1 MTDPRVGVR
10 SMNGIPIVELPDHR
24 GFDTADELA
33 DAILAQINDGS
44 LPPAT
49 KEQTARATAAAMM
62 QQLYMRKFGGKV
74 LALRDRFQDDT
85 DSSQTRANT
94 DEAARKLRSNTSS
107 LDRPVIGSATSNG
120 VSAAVNG
127 QSQVLKGSSGEGD
140 DWLAGSGFEELEQA
154 VYRAFPDEGHPVRR
168 LWRGLNEK
176 LDN

>member
-10 SMNGIPIVELPDHR
+10 NMNGIPIVELPDHR

-33 DAILAQINDGS
+33 DAILAKINSGS

-62 QQLYMRKFGGKV
+62 QQLFMRKHGKRM
-74 LALRDRFQDDT
+74 LALRGRIQSGDVPQSRQNID
-85 DSSQTRANT
+85 N
-94 DEAARKLRSNTSS
+94 AAEKLRKNTAA
-107 LDRPVIGSATSNG
+107 LDRPTIGEVIDSG

-127 QSQVLKGSSGEGD
+127 QSKVLKGSSGEGD
-140 DWLAGSGFEELEQA
+140 DWMAGLGFEELEQL
-154 VYRAFPDEGHPVRR
+154 VYAKFGDEGHPIRR